1 MTDKTACC
9 PLFHNRAEHRRRL
22 VTDTARKLFMNHGFH
37 ATGMAQLAKESGIA
51 VGQIYRDFASKED
64 IVAAICNAD
73 CRTFMLGDQLHDA
86 MEAGDSE
93 GVRAWLRHFVD
104 ADDPGGEDRL
114 FAEIVAEATRNERIA
129 TIFHALREEMEGK
142 LRAALTMLAPGDAL
156 AARRRL
162 LADMIVTLSLG
173 LSYFQ
178 LLHKPDGMEALT
190 AKMREVIDREIDALH
205 AAAQAG

>member
-73 CRTFMLGDQLHDA
+73 
-86 MEAGDSE
+86 
-93 GVRAWLRHFVD
+93 
-104 ADDPGGEDRL
+104 
-114 FAEIVAEATRNERIA
+114 
-129 TIFHALREEMEGK
+129 
-142 LRAALTMLAPGDAL
+142 
-156 AARRRL
+156 
-162 LADMIVTLSLG
+162 
-173 LSYFQ
+173 
-178 LLHKPDGMEALT
+178 
-190 AKMREVIDREIDALH
+190 
-205 AAAQAG
+205 